1 MGLLDGLFA
10 KGELTLGELE
20 TKKYEKIIQD
30 VKNSEKLNDEE
41 KDKITDYI
49 NGSILVDGKY
59 NELSF
64 KSDDFNLILNLYQK
78 QTSFSKFSL
87 YIWFVQDLYE
97 SIVVDGNDR
106 ALKQYFF
113 KILKIAL
120 SKHSELLTFILGN
133 YNCVMNLFERK
144 ELFISFLENIPSNME
159 RVFMINYITYII
171 EARRYYIDETQY
183 LTRIILVCKK
193 YLNAEFNKDI
203 FNKLIEEDRRCA
215 GIYDV
220 SLSDIE
226 MIEESMSSL
235 KKEVSSFIE
244 KTRLDLEQV
253 SKNVSSLENSYVNE
267 IDKKFAKIISL
278 LVGYSMDMNS
288 KKDEMDKY
296 YEMLVKEM
304 NGLKEE
310 IDRVVLNLVNGEA
323 TKITSDYQDCISLIN
338 RMISGSK
345 NMGTD
350 YRDTLKQVLEILKR
364 IVSFVNDNKD
374 KCVVNETDN
383 VQKVSNVDTGMNR
396 FLDPSRSLKDRLE
409 MALANKKPG
418 EMYHASVDKVIKEI
432 LNKNTVYLVGPSGSC
447 KTYSMKQIAEILELP
462 LYNFGF
468 VTDEH
473 ETFKSYKDVNGN
485 FVENMFYH
493 AYKNGGICFYDE
505 IDNSESKALVELNRI
520 IGGNG
525 EYEAYLF
532 PNGELVYPH
541 PNLIIATAG
550 NTYGEGASELYST
563 REKLDFGTVDR
574 VHVIEYYYDRNLEKK
589 VLEKYPK
596 MFDFCMA
603 YREVLENIG
612 YDYSFTT
619 RKIFKIKKNLDSGCY
634 SAHEIV
640 SDFFINGIRIDVLE
654 NIKNNI
660 KLNGN
665 IYYEAFASIVESR
678 KKVYTRRRGR

>member
-1 MGLLDGLFA
+1 
-10 KGELTLGELE
+10 
-20 TKKYEKIIQD
+20 
-30 VKNSEKLNDEE
+30 
-41 KDKITDYI
+41 
-49 NGSILVDGKY
+49 
-59 NELSF
+59 
-64 KSDDFNLILNLYQK
+64 
-78 QTSFSKFSL
+78 
-87 YIWFVQDLYE
+87 
-97 SIVVDGNDR
+97 
-106 ALKQYFF
+106 
-113 KILKIAL
+113 
-120 SKHSELLTFILGN
+120 
-133 YNCVMNLFERK
+133 
-144 ELFISFLENIPSNME
+144 
-159 RVFMINYITYII
+159 
-171 EARRYYIDETQY
+171 
-183 LTRIILVCKK
+183 
-193 YLNAEFNKDI
+193 
-203 FNKLIEEDRRCA
+203 
-215 GIYDV
+215 
-220 SLSDIE
+220 
-226 MIEESMSSL
+226 
-235 KKEVSSFIE
+235 
-244 KTRLDLEQV
+244 
-253 SKNVSSLENSYVNE
+253 
-267 IDKKFAKIISL
+267 
-278 LVGYSMDMNS
+278 
-288 KKDEMDKY
+288 
-296 YEMLVKEM
+296 
-304 NGLKEE
+304 
-310 IDRVVLNLVNGEA
+310 
-323 TKITSDYQDCISLIN
+323 
-338 RMISGSK
+338 
-345 NMGTD
+345 
-350 YRDTLKQVLEILKR
+350 
-364 IVSFVNDNKD
+364 
-374 KCVVNETDN
+374 
-383 VQKVSNVDTGMNR
+383 
-396 FLDPSRSLKDRLE
+396 
-409 MALANKKPG
+409 
-418 EMYHASVDKVIKEI
+418 
-432 LNKNTVYLVGPSGSC
+432 
-447 KTYSMKQIAEILELP
+447 